1 MTPLNRR
8 VRDSRSKVFC
18 FFFSK
23 KKTYFSFV
31 FWLFCVPALAG
42 EWFPLQPA
50 NTLVVD
56 TTKGRIVIEMR
67 PDLAPIAV
75 ARVVQLSREHVYDG
89 LLFHRVIDHFVDQT
103 GNPNNHD
110 GGVSNYPNLPPEFIA
125 TIDGKQ
131 IDALAT
137 QSSDGMSGFD
147 GVQPIVAMPVMGH
160 PGRWRAWGAYCT
172 GVVGMGRQAA
182 IDTGNSEIFFM
193 RDAARRLDHDYTVW
207 GRVVA
212 GQDVV
217 RAIAVGEPPAHPDR
231 MVRVRLMADM
241 PEAQRPQLEVIDT
254 SSYTFRQTVKAIRSR
269 EGADFTLCD
278 VPIATRVAE

>member
-1 MTPLNRR
+1 MTPLGQR
-8 VRDSRSKVFC
+8 VRDSRAKVFC

-23 KKTYFSFV
+23 KKTYFTLIFG
-31 FWLFCVPALAG
+31 LFCLPAWAG

-50 NTLVVD
+50 DTLVID

-67 PDLAPIAV
+67 PDLAPLAV

-110 GGVSNYPNLPPEFIA
+110 GGVSSHPNLPPEFSS
-125 TIDGKQ
+125 TIDSKQ
-131 IDALAT
+131 IDAIAT
-137 QSSDGMSGFD
+137 QSSDGVSGFD
-147 GVQPIVAMPVMGH
+147 GVQPIVAMPMMRH

-217 RAIAVGEPPAHPDR
+217 RAIEVGEPPAHPDR

-254 SSYTFRQTVKAIRSR
+254 SSSTFRQTVKAIRSR

>member
-1 MTPLNRR
+1 MSLGVRCRR
-8 VRDSRSKVFC
+8 VRDKSAKVFC

-23 KKTYFSFV
+23 KKSFP
-31 FWLFCVPALAG
+31 FASAPFLAAA
-42 EWFPLQPA
+42 WFPLQPA

-67 PDLAPIAV
+67 PDLAPLAV

-110 GGVSNYPNLPPEFIA
+110 GGVSSHPNLPPEFTA
-125 TIDGKQ
+125 TIDAKQ
-131 IDALAT
+131 IDAMAT
-137 QSSDGMSGFD
+137 RSSDGVSGFD
-147 GVQPIVAMPVMGH
+147 GVQPIVAMPVIGH
-160 PGRWRAWGAYCT
+160 AGRWRAWGAYCT

-212 GQDVV
+212 GEDVV

-231 MVRVRLMADM
+231 MVRVRLMGDL
-241 PEAQRPQLEVIDT
+241 PEGERPRLEVIDT
-254 SSYTFRQTVKAIRSR
+254 SSAVFRQSVQDIRRKA
-269 EGADFTLCD
+269 GADFTVCD
-278 VPIATRVAE
+278 VPIATRVPR